1 MDQHW
6 QDGISGDGC
15 KVPHVPSKSP
25 LHRGRTG
32 KMVPIWD
39 CLTNMNQCNLDA
51 DNVNAPLGY
60 INRNIITR
68 TGEMIKSLSASLIK
82 SQRVLCLDLDAVFKE

>member
-1 MDQHW
+1 
-6 QDGISGDGC
+6 
-15 KVPHVPSKSP
+15 
-25 LHRGRTG
+25 
-32 KMVPIWD
+32 
-39 CLTNMNQCNLDA
+39 MNQCNLDA

-82 SQRVLCLDLDAVFKE
+82 SQHVLCLDLDAVFKE